1 MAGGKEKG
9 TVYVYRVGQRRY
21 LDAKQAISAYGGS
34 FNWQPVSGRIQL
46 SVRGRIAALKVD
58 GKWARVG
65 DGGVDL
71 PEPVIVRA
79 NTVLVPLEFFAS
91 KAFGDMTWSS
101 TRLDDEKGL
110 IVEPR
115 GSVGPLRWH
124 SHKDHSRIV
133 LELDPQHTYSLSRRG
148 RSGLDVTI
156 PLGTVDSQQE
166 ATLNDGFVATVRLWQ
181 ESRLARLAIELHE
194 DSPNAAWDAGSF
206 GASGRLVIDVYHDD
220 AAKQEAAAGR
230 SKRPEP
236 VLGEAG
242 PPDAPTVVLPAAPA
256 AAGLQASKR
265 KIVVDPGHGGEDSGA
280 TGRRGVKEK
289 DVNLLAAKE
298 LAKLLREDGS
308 FEVLVTRDLDVFVPL
323 AERSKMANDFG
334 ADLFIS
340 LHCNAN
346 RHHAE
351 KGFEIYFLSE
361 RASDPE
367 AERVAERE
375 NASLALESGGAAADT
390 EAALLLHAL
399 ARTEFI
405 NDASVVAGIMSKA
418 LSRTVRMS
426 DRGVKQAAFYVL
438 RGTNAPAVLVEMGFV
453 SNPSEESKLDN
464 RAFRRKIVEGI
475 YAGIR
480 DFAKRQEWIS
490 SSR

>member
-1 MAGGKEKG
+1 MGRLPHYPRVAGRLLRALFALALAVWPARAEDVPVVVGGKEKG
-9 TVYVYRVGQRRY
+9 TVYLYKVGQRRY

-34 FNWQPVSGRIQL
+34 FNWQPVSGRVQL
-46 SVRGRIAALKVD
+46 SVRGRIAALKVE
-58 GKWARVG
+58 GKWARVA

-79 NTVLVPLEFFAS
+79 NTVLVPLEFFTS

-110 IVEPR
+110 IVQPR

-124 SHKDHSRIV
+124 SYKDHSRIV

-156 PLGTVDSQQE
+156 PLGTVETAQE
-166 ATLNDGFVATVRLWQ
+166 ATLDDGYVATLRLWQ
-181 ESRLARLAIELHE
+181 ESRLARLAIELHG

-206 GASGRLVIDVYHDD
+206 GASGRLVIDIYHDD
-220 AAKQEAAAGR
+220 AAKQGALAGR
-230 SKRPEP
+230 RRKPEP
-236 VLGEAG
+236 VAGEASR
-242 PPDAPTVVLPAAPA
+242 PEATAAVVAAVVETAKAKEETPVLAAP
-256 AAGLQASKR
+256 LKR

-280 TGRRGVKEK
+280 TGKRGVREK

-298 LAKLLREDGS
+298 LARRLVEDGS
-308 FEVLVTRDLDVFVPL
+308 FDVLLTRDTDVFVPL
-323 AERSKMANDFG
+323 ADRAKMANEFG

-346 RHHAE
+346 YKRSE

-375 NASLALESGGAAADT
+375 NASLALESGGGAADA
-390 EAALLLHAL
+390 EAALLLHAM

-405 NDASVVAGIMSKA
+405 NDAS
-418 LSRTVRMS
+418 
-426 DRGVKQAAFYVL
+426 
-438 RGTNAPAVLVEMGFV
+438 
-453 SNPSEESKLDN
+453 
-464 RAFRRKIVEGI
+464 
-475 YAGIR
+475 
-480 DFAKRQEWIS
+480 
-490 SSR
+490 